1 MALAE
6 AVLERQRA
14 SSWRRVEEHGVGPRA
29 LSAPAW
35 QARGAVYGSG
45 MLVAV
50 FGDSHAHADALDAV
64 IGAADACGVDGL
76 WSLWH
81 TPDPE
86 RSVRRTRE
94 CCTVALVG
102 NHEYGATG
110 SVDLVRLG
118 EPRSPGLGSLELA
131 RERLHHLEDRTAT
144 SRRARPLTPA
154 PPARA
159 LTRSASTTPGSS
171 AEASPESGAPGPR
184 SAARARRTAARR
196 RRRRRWPHA
205 YNSAANTTALG

>member
-1 MALAE
+1 VCATDRRCAAGRRADVHASGRMALAE
-6 AVLERQRA
+6 AVLERRRA
-14 SSWRRVEEHGVGPRA
+14 SSWRRVEKHGVGPRA

-35 QARGAVYGSG
+35 QARRAVYGSG

-94 CCTVALVG
+94 CARWRWWAITSTA
-102 NHEYGATG
+102 
-110 SVDLVRLG
+110 RLD
-118 EPRSPGLGSLELA
+118 RSISCG
-131 RERLHHLEDRTAT
+131 
-144 SRRARPLTPA
+144 
-154 PPARA
+154 
-159 LTRSASTTPGSS
+159 
-171 AEASPESGAPGPR
+171 
-184 SAARARRTAARR
+184 
-196 RRRRRWPHA
+196 
-205 YNSAANTTALG
+205 

>member
-6 AVLERQRA
+6 AVLERRRA

-35 QARGAVYGSG
+35 QARRAVYGSG

-50 FGDSHAHADALDAV
+50 FGDSHAHADALDTV

-118 EPRSPGLGSLELA
+118 EPGSPGLGSLELA
-131 RERLHHLEDRTAT
+131 P
-144 SRRARPLTPA
+144 RAAVRHGPRVA
-154 PPARA
+154 AIA
-159 LTRSASTTPGSS
+159 QAG
-171 AEASPESGAPGPR
+171 GAP
-184 SAARARRTAARR
+184 RR
-196 RRRRRWPHA
+196 RPVVAWKSAMPSGSTGGWAPGHA
-205 YNSAANTTALG
+205 ELLAQVLREQTDR